1 MAGRRS
7 KLWATVAVIPSLAI
21 LLSLGFW
28 QIDRLHQKE
37 ALLTRIE
44 AAMTA
49 APAPLPAVVKDPAA
63 WDYRR
68 VELTGRFLHDQEFH
82 LHRRSAD
89 GRGGYHVLTPLV
101 RPSGDLVLVDR
112 GWVPPPRKDPATRA
126 EGQVAGIVT
135 LSGVARL
142 PAPSGLFTPPDE
154 RGDNLWYHVDLAA
167 MAARLGEPLAP
178 LVVEADATPNPGGL
192 PLGGQTRLDIPNN
205 HLQYVI
211 TWFGFALSLAV
222 IYIVYVFRRR

>member
-44 AAMTA
+44 AGMTA
-49 APAPLPAVVKDPAA
+49 APVPLPTMVKDPAA

-68 VELTGRFLHDQEFH
+68 VELSGRFLHDQEFH

-101 RPSGDLVLVDR
+101 RAPGDVVLVDR

-142 PAPSGLFTPPDE
+142 PAQSGLFTPPDE
-154 RGDNLWYHVDLAA
+154 RADNLWYHVDLAA
-167 MAARLGEPLAP
+167 MGARLGEPLAP